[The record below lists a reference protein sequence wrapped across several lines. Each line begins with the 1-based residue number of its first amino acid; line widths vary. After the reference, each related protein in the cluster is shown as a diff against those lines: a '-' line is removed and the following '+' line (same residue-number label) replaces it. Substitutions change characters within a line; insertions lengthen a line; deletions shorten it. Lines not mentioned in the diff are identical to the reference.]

1 VTTILHFA
9 LHRYPRDVSSRKS
22 STVLSHALW
31 TIVIRLGG
39 LMEAVVRRGA
49 LMKDHRKPNRQDLR
63 NSSRW
68 TIRLYDSLEGIESTE
83 DHYYVTFSEDE
94 TSELNEPNDRAK
106 HLRSDPPKTD

>member
-1 VTTILHFA
+1 M
-9 LHRYPRDVSSRKS
+9 
-22 STVLSHALW
+22 
-31 TIVIRLGG
+31 IRLGG
-39 LMEAVVRRGA
+39 PMEAVVRRGHF
-49 LMKDHRKPNRQDLR
+49 MKDHRKPNRQDLR

-83 DHYYVTFSEDE
+83 DHYYVAFSEEE